1 MYRSLVEIVAGPAA
15 ARLATVAALRAELG
29 DEAAGKSDEA
39 LGALLDQAS
48 DQIARYCNR
57 VFGRQTIAQTI
68 RTDEAPTEILLAA
81 VPVAS
86 IASVIEDGATIAAAA
101 YEVDR
106 DTGALSRLDN
116 DRPAAWLAAKTVVT
130 FTAGWFLPGEA
141 SADLPA
147 SVQRAAVLLAAA
159 DAYGRGRDPWV
170 KSESV
175 EGVGSMSLV
184 MPSAGAAWMPPAVTE
199 LLRPFVL
206 ESVG

>member
-1 MYRSLVEIVAGPAA
+1 MYRSLVTVTDGAEAT
-15 ARLATVAALRAELG
+15 RLATVAALRTELG
-29 DEAAGKSDEA
+29 DEAAGLTDEA

-81 VPVAS
+81 VPVVS
-86 IASVIEDGATIAAAA
+86 IASVVEDGTTLAAST
-101 YEVDR
+101 YEVEST
-106 DTGALSRLDN
+106 TGTLFRLID
-116 DRPAAWLAAKTVVT
+116 DKPAAWLAVKTVVT
-130 FTAGWFLPGEA
+130 FSAGWLLPEQA

-147 SVQRAAVLLAAA
+147 SISRAAVLLAAS
-159 DAYGRGRDPWV
+159 DVYGQGRDPWV
-170 KSESV
+170 KSETV
-175 EGVGSMSLV
+175 EGMGSLSLV
-184 MPSAGAAWMPPAVTE
+184 MPQAGAPWMPPAVTE